1 MDLRNVYKIE
11 SKTCGDLIGCGDQ
24 SDTQVSGYEWWY
36 HLLEWGGVDDFS
48 FRHVESEIQV
58 RYPGFSLSFTDDL
71 SPSAP
76 SVFHL
81 LLHLLV
87 VTPLSTP

>member
-36 HLLEWGGVDDFS
+36 HLLEWGGMDDFS
-48 FRHVESEIQV
+48 FRHVEFKI
-58 RYPGFSLSFTDDL
+58 
-71 SPSAP
+71 
-76 SVFHL
+76 
-81 LLHLLV
+81 
-87 VTPLSTP
+87 